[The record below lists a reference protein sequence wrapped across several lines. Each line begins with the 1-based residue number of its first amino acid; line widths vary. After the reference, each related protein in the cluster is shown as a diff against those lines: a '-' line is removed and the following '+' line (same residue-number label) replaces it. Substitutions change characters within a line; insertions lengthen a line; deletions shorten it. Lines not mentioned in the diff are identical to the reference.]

1 MLSSSLQKN
10 IQTIQ
15 KKFHNSQDLI
25 VREFLS
31 FQNTQSALVFL
42 DGSVDKQFL
51 ISGVLKPLQETKL
64 KKNDKVAK
72 VAMDKIVSFAQVSIE
87 SELET
92 IITNINNGFCIILF
106 NGAKEAT
113 CVGSTKWPI
122 RAVSEP
128 PTSAVIHGPREG
140 FVEDITTNVSL
151 IRKRLK
157 NPDVLFEKLE
167 IGKYTKT
174 QIRLCYISSIADEQ
188 IVKKIRD
195 KLNKIEID
203 GIIDSSYLTAFLE
216 DRRHS
221 VFRQIGNAEKPDII
235 AAKLLEGRVAIIC
248 DGSPIVLTLPYILL
262 EDFQNSNDYYSTS
275 TSATFL
281 RWLRVF
287 GAMLAIIL
295 PGLYVSMMLYHYK
308 LIPLKLLISIANS
321 IEGIPLSPFLEVLF
335 IIFLFEILYEAS
347 LRMPRYLGLALSVVG
362 ALILGDTAV
371 KAGLISPPAVL
382 IVALTGVMSY
392 TVPNQNVQISILR
405 IIFTVLGGVLG
416 FYGIILGSLFLVGYL
431 CGMENYSAP
440 YLAPFGPY
448 VKSDQKD
455 ALFKKPVTDFVYRPN
470 SFPNTNK
477 KRLKKWKKYLH
488 ISSFLYQYFCF

>member
-1 MLSSSLQKN
+1 MLTKSLKKN
-10 IQTIQ
+10 IETI
-15 KKFHNSQDLI
+15 KTIFHSSQDLM

-31 FQNTQSALVFL
+31 FQNTKSAIIFL

-51 ISGVLKPLQETKL
+51 ISGVLKPLQETKNQ
-64 KKNDKVAK
+64 KKENLADF
-72 VAMDKIVSFAQVSIE
+72 AMKKIVAFAQVSTE
-87 SELET
+87 DSLSE
-92 IITNINNGFCIILF
+92 IVTNINNGFCIILF
-106 NGAKEAT
+106 QNSQKAV

-122 RAVSEP
+122 RSVMEP
-128 PTSAVIHGPREG
+128 PTSAVINGPREG

-174 QIRLCYISSIADEQ
+174 QIRLCYIDGIADPQ
-188 IVKKIRD
+188 VVRKIKE
-195 KLNKIEID
+195 KLQEIDID

-221 VFRQIGNAEKPDII
+221 VFRQVGSSEKPDII
-235 AAKLLEGRVAIIC
+235 VSKILEGRVAIVC
-248 DGSPIVLTLPYILL
+248 DGSPIVLTLPFLLL
-262 EDFQNSNDYYSTS
+262 EDFQSSNDYYTTS
-275 TSATFL
+275 TSASIL
-281 RWLRVF
+281 RWLRLL
-287 GAMLAIIL
+287 GAILAIIL
-295 PGLYVSMMLYHYK
+295 PGCYVSMTLYHYK
-308 LIPLKLLISIANS
+308 LIPIKLLISIADS
-321 IEGIPLSPFLEVLF
+321 IEGIPLSPFLEILF
-335 IIFLFEILYEAS
+335 VIFLFEVLYEAS

-371 KAGLISPPAVL
+371 KAGLISPPAVM

-405 IIFTVLGGVLG
+405 LLFTILGGVLG
-416 FYGIILGSLFLVGYL
+416 FYGIILGSLFLIGYL

-448 VKSDQKD
+448 IKSDQKD
-455 ALFKKPVTDFVYRPN
+455 ALFKKPITAFVSRPK
-470 SFPNTNK
+470 SFPNKNK
-477 KRLKKWKKYLH
+477 TRLKK
-488 ISSFLYQYFCF
+488 